1 MIYEKKV
8 YAEIV
13 NNSSNI
19 SKTTYDVGNQG
30 SHLGHAQTCGGVV
43 KLVNGMP
50 ALFFW
55 KLDLQ
60 RQDM

>member
-30 SHLGHAQTCGGVV
+30 PHLGHAQTCGGVV

-50 ALFFW
+50 ALFF
-55 KLDLQ
+55 
-60 RQDM
+60 